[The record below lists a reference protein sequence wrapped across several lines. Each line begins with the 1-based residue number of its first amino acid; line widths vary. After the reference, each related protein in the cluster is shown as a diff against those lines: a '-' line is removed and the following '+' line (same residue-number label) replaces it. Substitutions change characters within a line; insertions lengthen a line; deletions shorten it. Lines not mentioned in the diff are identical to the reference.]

1 MCTLRLKSCKIPK
14 REKGAKK
21 NESEKSINFVSRDE
35 KKELNW
41 DDDGV
46 CIK

>member
-1 MCTLRLKSCKIPK
+1 VHAAAEIMQDPQKGK
-14 REKGAKK
+14 RSKK
-21 NESEKSINFVSRDE
+21 KRESEKSINFVSRDE